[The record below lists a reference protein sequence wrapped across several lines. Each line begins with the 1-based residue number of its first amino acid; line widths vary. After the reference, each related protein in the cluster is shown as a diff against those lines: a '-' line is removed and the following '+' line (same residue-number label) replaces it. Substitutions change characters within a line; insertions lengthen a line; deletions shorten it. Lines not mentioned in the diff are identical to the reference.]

1 MAHNM
6 KSFIRRRIREEISLK
21 DNTNIDW
28 SSKSI
33 KQYLE
38 HNGFTIL
45 KDGVVRYGNIE
56 VILWLQRDLKLD
68 RGSLNMFEVDL
79 SEIKIATLDFIKNIG
94 ETSDGSASIAL
105 DKIVEGAKKTGT
117 TIKLFPKKVGKKGLS
132 TKQLE
137 LWYGKHGFEKI
148 KDGIMRLSL

>member
-1 MAHNM
+1 M
-6 KSFIRRRIREEISLK
+6 KSFIRQRIREEISLK
-21 DNTNIDW
+21 ENTNIDW

-68 RGSLNMFEVDL
+68 RGSLNMTEVDL
-79 SEIKIATLDFIKNIG
+79 SEMKIATLDFITNKG
-94 ETSDGSASIAL
+94 EAGDGSASIVL

-137 LWYGKHGFEKI
+137 LWYENHGFEKI
-148 KDGIMRLSL
+148 KDGIMRLPL